1 MAKIRYNHE
10 RKIENT
16 QYGNLKLLQKGMVV
30 SFNYKSSNIFDKRPL
45 ILFLYREKNII
56 HGINLNYLD
65 NYKFKRLFK
74 VLGNENKIEEK
85 DESAS
90 KKLSEDYTRINLPT
104 FKRERDGDKLS
115 KSEAKVEG
123 KKVYKKTLKP
133 KILGDDVYR
142 TYSVKKMSS
151 IKIVNIKGEQKLVKG
166 KSGETNEEVEDNENK
181 L

>member
-1 MAKIRYNHE
+1 M
-10 RKIENT
+10 
-16 QYGNLKLLQKGMVV
+16 
-30 SFNYKSSNIFDKRPL
+30 
-45 ILFLYREKNII
+45 
-56 HGINLNYLD
+56 
-65 NYKFKRLFK
+65 
-74 VLGNENKIEEK
+74 
-85 DESAS
+85 
-90 KKLSEDYTRINLPT
+90 SEDYTRINLPT